1 MYQQGDCRGDGMYG
15 CALSFALQRIRAS
28 MSPTWNSR
36 SVSVFDS
43 LVFRRFTIE
52 PGKNCPSTDKG
63 ITKYNFFSPEYR
75 CFATQKGY

>member
-1 MYQQGDCRGDGMYG
+1 MYG

-43 LVFRRFTIE
+43 LVFRSFTIE

-63 ITKYNFFSPEYR
+63 ITKYNCFSAQNIDALLHKR
-75 CFATQKGY
+75 AINSSLVSRI